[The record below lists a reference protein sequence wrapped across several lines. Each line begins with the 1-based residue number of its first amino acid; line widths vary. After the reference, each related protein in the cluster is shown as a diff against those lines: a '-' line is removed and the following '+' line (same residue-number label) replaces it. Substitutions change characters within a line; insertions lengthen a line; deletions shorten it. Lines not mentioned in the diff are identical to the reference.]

1 MRPLSAVVALL
12 IGFGGTALA
21 EEATAPPKGST
32 SLLEV
37 LGDGVQVY
45 SCDATDRG
53 YAWVFRRPEAAL
65 FDAQG
70 RQIGSHG
77 AGPSWT
83 LADSSTVTGEKV
95 AEAASPDPH
104 AIPWLLLRVNSHDG
118 TGQLADAAWVRRTNT
133 VGGQAPG
140 AGCDPAHAGETARI
154 RYSAMYQF
162 LR

>member
-1 MRPLSAVVALL
+1 MKRLSAVAALL
-12 IGFGGTALA
+12 IGFGAAALA

-32 SLLEV
+32 SLIELV
-37 LGDGVQVY
+37 GDGVQVY

-53 YAWVFRRPEAAL
+53 YAWVFRGPEAAL

-70 RQIGSHG
+70 RQVGSHG
-77 AGPSWT
+77 AGPSWK
-83 LADSSTVTGEKV
+83 LADGSSVIGEKV

-104 AIPWLLLRVNSHDG
+104 AIPWLLLRVKSHDG
-118 TGQLADAAWVRRTNT
+118 TGQLADAAWVRRANT
-133 VGGQAPG
+133 VGGKAPE

-154 RYSAMYQF
+154 RYSAVYQF